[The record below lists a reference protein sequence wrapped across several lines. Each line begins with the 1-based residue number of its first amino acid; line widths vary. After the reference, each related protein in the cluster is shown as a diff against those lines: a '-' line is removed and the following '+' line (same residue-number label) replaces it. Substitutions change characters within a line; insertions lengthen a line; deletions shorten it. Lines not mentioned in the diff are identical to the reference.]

1 MTKTFKLKL
10 IAPDGVKYEGE
21 ALEASLPTP
30 DGQISI
36 LPDHMPVI
44 SLLSPGEI
52 VLKTSGKEHFLVTE
66 GGVVEISNNLVKILA
81 DSAESAESLDQ
92 VKIDE
97 AKKKAEASM
106 ANAKTDV
113 EFADA
118 TAALEKQL
126 AKIRVLKKRKK
137 YR

>member
-1 MTKTFKLKL
+1 MKTFKLKL

-21 ALEASLPTP
+21 AYEASLPTP

-44 SLLSPGEI
+44 SLLAPGEI
-52 VLKTSGKEHFLVTE
+52 VLKTSGKEHYLATE

-97 AKKKAEASM
+97 AKKRAEQSL
-106 ANAKTDV
+106 ANAKTDI

-118 TAALEKQL
+118 SAALEKQL
-126 AKIRVLKKRKK
+126 AKIRVINKRKK

>member
-1 MTKTFKLKL
+1 MKSFKLKL

-30 DGQISI
+30 DGQIAI

-44 SLLSPGEI
+44 SLLAPGEI
-52 VLKTSGKEHFLVTE
+52 ILKTSGKEHYLATE

-81 DSAESAESLDQ
+81 DSADSAESLDQ

-97 AKKKAEASM
+97 AKKKAEQSL
-106 ANAKTDV
+106 ANAKTDI

-118 TAALEKQL
+118 SAVLEKQL
-126 AKIRVLKKRKK
+126 AKLRVLNKRKK

>member
-1 MTKTFKLKL
+1 MKTFKLKL

-52 VLKTSGKEHFLVTE
+52 VLKTSGKEHYLATE

-81 DSAESAESLDQ
+81 DSAESAETLDQ
-92 VKIDE
+92 VKVDE

>member
-1 MTKTFKLKL
+1 MKSFKLKL

-21 ALEASLPTP
+21 VCEVSLPTP

-36 LPDHMPVI
+36 LPDHMPLI
-44 SLLSPGEI
+44 SLLAPGEI
-52 VLKTSGKEHFLVTE
+52 VLKTSGKEHFLATE
-66 GGVVEISNNLVKILA
+66 GGVVEISNNAVKILA

-92 VKIDE
+92 VKINE
-97 AKKKAEASM
+97 ARKKAEQSLAS
-106 ANAKTDV
+106 AKTEI

-118 TAALEKQL
+118 TAMLEKQL

>member
-1 MTKTFKLKL
+1 MKTFKLKL

-44 SLLSPGEI
+44 SLLAPGEI
-52 VLKTSGKEHFLVTE
+52 VLKTSGKEHYLATE

-81 DSAESAESLDQ
+81 DSAESADSLDQ
-92 VKIDE
+92 AKIDE
-97 AKKKAEASM
+97 AKKKAEQSI
-106 ANAKTDV
+106 ANAETDV

-126 AKIRVLKKRKK
+126 AKLRVLNKRKK

>member
-1 MTKTFKLKL
+1 MKTFNLKL

-21 ALEASLPTP
+21 VCEASLPTP

-36 LPDHMPVI
+36 LADHMPVI

-52 VLKTSGKEHFLVTE
+52 VLKCNKDDKYLATE
-66 GGVVEISNNLVKILA
+66 GGVVEIAGNVVKILA
-81 DSAESAESLDQ
+81 DSAEAAESLDQ
-92 VKIDE
+92 AKIDA
-97 AKKKAEASM
+97 AKKAAEESIAS
-106 ANAKTDV
+106 AKTDI

-137 YR
+137 YQ

>member
-1 MTKTFKLKL
+1 
-10 IAPDGVKYEGE
+10 
-21 ALEASLPTP
+21 
-30 DGQISI
+30 
-36 LPDHMPVI
+36 MPVI
-44 SLLSPGEI
+44 SLLAPGEI
-52 VLKTSGKEHFLVTE
+52 VLKTSGKEHYLATE

-97 AKKKAEASM
+97 AKKRAEQSL
-106 ANAKTDV
+106 ANAKTDI

-118 TAALEKQL
+118 SAALEKQL
-126 AKIRVLKKRKK
+126 AKIRVINKRKK